1 MKGLKNTI
9 AVFLGIIGAWMVVTG
24 LTIALQTM
32 GRVSGTEFSML
43 ITANQQ
49 LALAILWLGIFGLWS
64 IIPDGT
70 SDE

>member
-1 MKGLKNTI
+1 
-9 AVFLGIIGAWMVVTG
+9 
-24 LTIALQTM
+24 M

-49 LALAILWLGIFGLWS
+49 LALAILWLGLFGLWS